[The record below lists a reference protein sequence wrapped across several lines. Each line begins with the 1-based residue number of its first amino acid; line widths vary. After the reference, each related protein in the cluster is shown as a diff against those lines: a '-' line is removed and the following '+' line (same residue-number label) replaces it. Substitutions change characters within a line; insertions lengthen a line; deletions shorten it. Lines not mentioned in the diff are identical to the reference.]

1 MEKKTKALVAVVVSI
16 AVVLIAAAVIVAVV
30 VTQANRKPQN
40 PDDTHVFGVKEGGE
54 RLIENGE
61 SDYAILIPSDA
72 DTFTS
77 YAAEEL
83 QFFTAEATGIT
94 LPVVTDAAA
103 SENGAYLSIGDTSLF
118 EKSGISLDKSILKGN
133 GYYIR
138 SSGDDVF
145 IVGGDGRG
153 NTNGVYTFL
162 KYQFGYEYFAD
173 GAYSLERNVR
183 DKPLMDFD
191 VKDIPDIR
199 YRSAGFG
206 EINYNV
212 ENTRRLRLYRG
223 SEIFIPIEG
232 QTIHNVFYVVDA
244 EARAAH
250 PLWVGTCQNQ
260 LCYTRD
266 AEGLSDY
273 VVEKMK
279 MAIEEYPDLDTV
291 TFTQQDVND
300 WCACGECRKVIDKY
314 KVNSATQILF
324 TNKVAEKLKPWLAEN
339 YPDRDIKICIFAY
352 FITLDAPV
360 NYDAE
365 NDVYTPIDDEI
376 VLDDMVAVYY
386 APYQSRNYYPL
397 NAEQNSVYG
406 IAMKKWA
413 SISDSLYLWLYG
425 CHFSNYFIPLDN
437 ISSLQETIRYCVECN
452 ADYFYIQSQ
461 WNTVCSDWSRL
472 KMYLQA
478 NLAWDCEQD
487 VQALVDRFFEGYFG
501 PAAEPMKNY
510 YSQFIGYS
518 KYLADELGLDNAAN
532 LTPIYTSADTWKYS
546 VLMDWKACIDEAYE
560 NIELLLYSDPGSYQ
574 AYYDRINLEELT
586 PNMLLYLYHQGTFST
601 TAYREF
607 SDQLFSDCK
616 RLGISRYSEGG
627 NIDSIFER

>member
-1 MEKKTKALVAVVVSI
+1 MKKRTKSI
-16 AVVLIAAAVIVAVV
+16 IAIVIPVAVVLIAAAIIIVLVFG
-30 VTQANRKPQN
+30 RPQQQELN
-40 PDDTHVFGVKEGGE
+40 NSHVFNVETSREK
-54 RLIENGE
+54 LIENGQ
-61 SDYAILIPSDA
+61 SRYSILIPSDA

-83 QFFTAEATGIT
+83 QFFTEEATGFT
-94 LPVVTDAAA
+94 LPIVRDSGVV
-103 SENGAYLSIGDTSLF
+103 ENGSYISIGDTVLYNNSDLD
-118 EKSGISLDKSILKGN
+118 LDKSILKDN

-138 SSGDDVF
+138 SKDNDVF

-173 GAYSLERNVR
+173 GAYSLERNVF
-183 DKPLMDFD
+183 DKNLMRFD
-191 VKDIPDIR
+191 VKDVPDIK

-232 QTIHNVFYVVDA
+232 QTIHNVFYVVDE

-250 PLWVGTCQNQ
+250 PNWVGTCQNQ

-266 AEGLSDY
+266 ADGLSDY
-273 VVEKMK
+273 VVEKLK
-279 MAIEEYPDLDTV
+279 TAIEENPDLNTV

-300 WCACGECRKVIDKY
+300 WCACAECKKVIEKY

-324 TNKVAEKLKPWLAEN
+324 INEVARKIKPWLEET
-339 YPDRDIKICIFAY
+339 YPERDIKICIFAY
-352 FITLDAPV
+352 FITLEAPV

-365 NDVYTPIDDEI
+365 NDTYTPIDSEI
-376 VLDDMVAVYY
+376 ILDDMVAIYY
-386 APYQSRNYYPL
+386 APYQARNYYPL

-406 IAMKKWA
+406 TAMKKWA

-478 NLAWDCEQD
+478 NLMWDCNQD
-487 VQALVDRFFEGYFG
+487 VQSLIDRFFEGYFG
-501 PAAEPMKNY
+501 PAADAMEEY
-510 YSQFIGYS
+510 YRQFIGYS